1 MSGDLRVR
9 DLVVEFE
16 SGGYAVRPLDGFG
29 MSLDDGSLAV
39 LLGPSGCGKT
49 TLLSCLGG
57 ILTPKSGSIV
67 HGDID
72 VATLSK
78 KELAEYRLHGVG
90 IVFQAFNLVPSLTA
104 LQNVMAPLQAG
115 KVSHSDAHDR
125 AVELLTRV
133 GLEDRMHHRPGSMSG
148 GQQQR
153 VSLARAIAHDPPLV
167 IADEPTANLDYIQ
180 VETVLQVLRELAEP
194 GRIVVVATHDDRLVP
209 LADEV
214 VEMVPAFREDGVPVV
229 TEELEDGE
237 DLFVQGA
244 RGTRVYVIES
254 GEIEILR
261 ELTGGEEDL
270 LAVLTAGE
278 YFGEMGP
285 LFGISRSATA
295 RARGKTVVKGYT
307 AEQFRQLVGVE
318 SLTDLIRGPVQIES

>member
-1 MSGDLRVR
+1 MPGDLRVR
-9 DLVVEFE
+9 DLVVEFD

-29 MSLDDGSLAV
+29 MSLEDGSLAV

-57 ILTPKSGSIV
+57 ILTPKSGSILHDGV
-67 HGDID
+67 DI
-72 VATLSK
+72 AALSAR
-78 KELAEYRLHGVG
+78 ELADYRLHGVG

-104 LQNVMAPLQAG
+104 LQNVMAPLRAG

-125 AVELLTRV
+125 AVELLAKV
-133 GLEDRMHHRPGSMSG
+133 GLEDRMGHRPGSMSG

-254 GEIEILR
+254 GEIQILR
-261 ELTGGEEDL
+261 ELAGGREEE
-270 LAVLTAGE
+270 LAVLGPDD

-295 RARGKTVVKGYT
+295 RARGETVVKGYT

-318 SLTDLIRGPVQIES
+318 SLTDLIRGPVKG

>member
-1 MSGDLRVR
+1 MPGDLRVR
-9 DLVVEFE
+9 DLVVEFD

-29 MSLDDGSLAV
+29 MAIDDGSLAV

-57 ILTPKSGSIV
+57 ILTPKAGSIV
-67 HGDID
+67 HDGVD
-72 VATLSK
+72 VVQLSK
-78 KELAEYRLHGVG
+78 GQLADYRLNGVG

-104 LQNVMAPLQAG
+104 LQNVMAPLRAG
-115 KVSHSDAHDR
+115 RVSRHDAHDR
-125 AVELLTRV
+125 AVELLSKV
-133 GLEDRMHHRPGSMSG
+133 GLDDRMSHRPGSMSG

-180 VETVLQVLRELAEP
+180 VETVLQVLRELAQP

-214 VEMVPAFREDGVPVV
+214 VEMVPAFREDGVPVI
-229 TEELEDGE
+229 TEELDDGE

-244 RGTRVYVIES
+244 RGTRVYVIEA
-254 GEIEILR
+254 GEIEIIR
-261 ELTGGEEDL
+261 ELTGGKEEH
-270 LAVLTAGE
+270 LAVLGPTD

-295 RARGKTVVKGYT
+295 RAKGKTVVKGYT

-318 SLTDLIRGPVQIES
+318 SLTELIRGPVST

>member
-1 MSGDLRVR
+1 MPGSLRVR
-9 DLVVEFE
+9 DLVVEFD
-16 SGGYAVRPLDGFG
+16 SGEYAVRPLDGFG
-29 MSLDDGSLAV
+29 MAVDDGSLAV

-57 ILTPKSGSIV
+57 ILTPNAGSIML
-67 HGDID
+67 GDTE
-72 VATLSK
+72 VAGLSSR
-78 KELAEYRLHGVG
+78 ELADYRLHGVG

-104 LQNVMAPLQAG
+104 LQNVMAPLLAG
-115 KVSHSDAHDR
+115 KMPKHDAHDR
-125 AVELLTRV
+125 AVELLGRV
-133 GLEDRMHHRPGSMSG
+133 GLEDRMNHRPGSMSG

-180 VETVLQVLRELAEP
+180 VETVLQVLRELAQP

-214 VEMVPAFREDGVPVV
+214 VEMVPSFREDGVPVV
-229 TEELEDGE
+229 TEELEDGQ

-261 ELTGGEEDL
+261 ELTGGGEEQL
-270 LAVLTAGE
+270 VVLGPPD

-295 RARGKTVVKGYT
+295 RAKGKTVVKGYT
-307 AEQFRQLVGVE
+307 AEQFRQLVGVD
-318 SLTDLIRGPVQIES
+318 SLTELIRGPVRN

>member
-1 MSGDLRVR
+1 MAGDLRVR
-9 DLVVEFE
+9 DLVVEYD

-29 MSLDDGSLAV
+29 MSVDDGSLAV

-57 ILTPKSGSIV
+57 ILTPKAGSILHNDV
-67 HGDID
+67 D
-72 VATLSK
+72 VAALSNK
-78 KELAEYRLHGVG
+78 QLADYRLNGVG

-104 LQNVMAPLQAG
+104 LQNVMAPLRAG
-115 KVSHSDAHDR
+115 KVSHAAAQER
-125 AVELLTRV
+125 AEELLAKV

-214 VEMVPAFREDGVPVV
+214 VEMVPSFREDGVPVI
-229 TEELEDGE
+229 TEELADGQ

-244 RGTRVYVIES
+244 RGTRIYVIES

-261 ELTGGEEDL
+261 ELAGGEEDL
-270 LAVLTAGE
+270 LAVLGEGE

-295 RARGKTVVKGYT
+295 RAKGKTVVKGYT
-307 AEQFRQLVGVE
+307 AEQFRQMVGVE
-318 SLTDLIRGPVQIES
+318 SLTELIRGPAQT